1 MNSAAPIKK
10 TFLSTA
16 FMYNSVQYV
25 QNQVVNMRSVTFTEF
40 RKDAS
45 ALFSAV
51 EDGETIQVVRH
62 GKPIAEI
69 LPYKDTANKLP
80 SWKKKR
86 IKKSIKGEELSSMI
100 LSEREST

>member
-1 MNSAAPIKK
+1 
-10 TFLSTA
+10 
-16 FMYNSVQYV
+16 
-25 QNQVVNMRSVTFTEF
+25 MRTVSFTEF

-51 EDGETIQVVRH
+51 EDGETIRIVRH

-69 LPYKDTANKLP
+69 LPFQDTIDKPP

-86 IKKSIKGEELSSMI
+86 VKRSIKGEELSSVI
-100 LSEREST
+100 LNERKSL

>member
-1 MNSAAPIKK
+1 
-10 TFLSTA
+10 
-16 FMYNSVQYV
+16 
-25 QNQVVNMRSVTFTEF
+25 MRTVTTTEF

-51 EDGETIQVVRH
+51 EDGETIRVIRH

-69 LPYKDTANKLP
+69 LPFRDTIDKQP

-86 IKKSIKGEELSSMI
+86 VKRLIKGEELSSII
-100 LSEREST
+100 LSERESL

>member
-1 MNSAAPIKK
+1 
-10 TFLSTA
+10 
-16 FMYNSVQYV
+16 
-25 QNQVVNMRSVTFTEF
+25 MRIVTFTEF

-51 EDGETIQVVRH
+51 EDGETIQVIRH

-69 LPYKDTANKLP
+69 MPYRDTTNRLP

-86 IKKSIKGEELSSMI
+86 IRKLIKGEELSSMI
-100 LSEREST
+100 LGDREPKK

>member
-1 MNSAAPIKK
+1 
-10 TFLSTA
+10 
-16 FMYNSVQYV
+16 
-25 QNQVVNMRSVTFTEF
+25 MRSVTFTEF

-51 EDGETIQVVRH
+51 ENGEIIQVVRH

-69 LPYKDTANKLP
+69 LPFKDASDKLP

-86 IKKSIKGEELSSMI
+86 IKKSIKGEELSSII
-100 LSEREST
+100 LDERKSS

>member
-1 MNSAAPIKK
+1 MK
-10 TFLSTA
+10 
-16 FMYNSVQYV
+16 
-25 QNQVVNMRSVTFTEF
+25 SVTFTQF

-51 EDGETIQVVRH
+51 EEGEIIQVIRH

-69 LPYKDTANKLP
+69 MPYRDTTNEFP

-86 IKKSIKGEELSSMI
+86 IRKIIKGEELSSMI
-100 LSEREST
+100 LSEREPEK

>member
-1 MNSAAPIKK
+1 
-10 TFLSTA
+10 
-16 FMYNSVQYV
+16 
-25 QNQVVNMRSVTFTEF
+25 MRSVTFTEF

-51 EDGETIQVVRH
+51 EDGEIILVIRH

-69 LPYKDTANKLP
+69 SPFKDTTNKIP

-86 IKKSIKGEELSSMI
+86 IKKFIKGEELSSII
-100 LSEREST
+100 LSERESAE

>member
-1 MNSAAPIKK
+1 
-10 TFLSTA
+10 
-16 FMYNSVQYV
+16 
-25 QNQVVNMRSVTFTEF
+25 MRSVTFTQF

-51 EDGETIQVVRH
+51 EEGETIQVIRH

-69 LPYKDTANKLP
+69 LPYRDVTNRLP

-86 IKKSIKGEELSSMI
+86 IRKSIKGEELSSMI
-100 LSEREST
+100 LRERESEK

>member
-1 MNSAAPIKK
+1 MKC
-10 TFLSTA
+10 
-16 FMYNSVQYV
+16 
-25 QNQVVNMRSVTFTEF
+25 VTFTEF

-51 EDGETIQVVRH
+51 EDGETIQVIRH

-69 LPYKDTANKLP
+69 TPYKDTTNKLP

-86 IKKSIKGEELSSMI
+86 VKKSIKGEELSSLI

>member
-1 MNSAAPIKK
+1 
-10 TFLSTA
+10 
-16 FMYNSVQYV
+16 
-25 QNQVVNMRSVTFTEF
+25 MRTVTSTEF

-51 EDGETIQVVRH
+51 EDGETIRVIRH

-69 LPYKDTANKLP
+69 LPFRDTIDKQP

-86 IKKSIKGEELSSMI
+86 VKRLIKGEELSSII
-100 LSEREST
+100 LSERESL

>member
-1 MNSAAPIKK
+1 
-10 TFLSTA
+10 
-16 FMYNSVQYV
+16 MYSRGAD
-25 QNQVVNMRSVTFTEF
+25 MRSVTFTEF

-51 EDGETIQVVRH
+51 ENGEIIQVVRH

-69 LPYKDTANKLP
+69 LPFKDVSDKLP

-86 IKKSIKGEELSSMI
+86 IKKSIKGEELSSII
-100 LSEREST
+100 LSERESS

>member
-1 MNSAAPIKK
+1 
-10 TFLSTA
+10 
-16 FMYNSVQYV
+16 
-25 QNQVVNMRSVTFTEF
+25 MRTVTFTEF

-51 EDGETIQVVRH
+51 EDGETIRIIRH

-69 LPYKDTANKLP
+69 LPFQDTIDKLP

-86 IKKSIKGEELSSMI
+86 VKRSIKGEELSSII
-100 LSEREST
+100 LSERESF